1 MAYPNGSVCSKTF
14 GVTLEDTYYF
24 ILVIH
29 PTNGPKLSKFQ
40 KCRQACKLDR
50 ISARNVSHF
59 LLFIASS
66 SQARVRTRSSTG
78 RAPQWRAPVRT
89 SSVTVVVRR
98 PDRQVLVFF
107 GGSRMNP
114 IQTKTKPMR
123 FAFERL
129 AMGISNETLLVWRL
143 A

>member
-78 RAPQWRAPVRT
+78 RARNGEHQCVRPPLR
-89 SSVTVVVRR
+89 SSSEDQTGRFS
-98 PDRQVLVFF
+98 FF
-107 GGSRMNP
+107 
-114 IQTKTKPMR
+114 
-123 FAFERL
+123 L
-129 AMGISNETLLVWRL
+129 ADLE
-143 A
+143 